1 MKKNKNIVEYILF
14 YINKIIYIQ
23 KKSLNKVKFHE
34 LLSQIRLSSY
44 NDDIVKHYD
53 NLKLV
58 GKITPKIATL
68 EIILRNK
75 LDNKLSE
82 KDSNWIKNSNDEKI
96 KKAKDEIEYREKN
109 RNLSHHQYLSRMSLG
124 AIIHLIK
131 ENKLQNFIMDLKN
144 INFRNYNRHN
154 RNFFFENGIKL
165 RFRNTHKVDIV
176 LSLLQNLRNRS
187 YHWENILKTT
197 EKNGKHYPRLTTK
210 IENTHIGLNPQK
222 IDLFLSDLIKTFN
235 EEILEYC

>member
-1 MKKNKNIVEYILF
+1 MNNLTNFNDLF
-14 YINKIIYIQ
+14 
-23 KKSLNKVKFHE
+23 
-34 LLSQIRLSSY
+34 SQMRLSSY

-53 NLKLV
+53 NLKFV

-82 KDSNWIKNSNDEKI
+82 QDNDWIKNSNDENIKKAKDENI

-109 RNLSHHQYLSRMSLG
+109 KTLSHHQYLSRMSLG
-124 AIIHLIK
+124 TIIYLIK
-131 ENKLQNFIMDLKN
+131 KNKLQNSIMDLKN

-210 IENTHIGLNPQK
+210 IENTHVGVDLQK

>member
-1 MKKNKNIVEYILF
+1 MNNLTNFNDLF
-14 YINKIIYIQ
+14 
-23 KKSLNKVKFHE
+23 
-34 LLSQIRLSSY
+34 SQILLSSY
-44 NDDIVKHYD
+44 NNNIIKHYD
-53 NLKLV
+53 NLKLI

-82 KDSNWIKNSNDEKI
+82 KDSNWIKNSKDEKI
-96 KKAKDEIEYREKN
+96 KEAREKIENKEKN
-109 RNLSHHQYLSRMSLG
+109 RVLSHHQYLSRMSLG
-124 AIIHLIK
+124 SIIYLIK
-131 ENKLQNFIMDLKN
+131 ENRLQNSVMDLKD
-144 INFRNYNRHN
+144 INFRNYGKYN

-197 EKNGKHYPRLTTK
+197 EKNTKHYPRLTTK
-210 IENTHIGLNPQK
+210 IENTYIGLNPQK

-235 EEILEYC
+235 EELLRYC

>member
-1 MKKNKNIVEYILF
+1 MNNLTNFNDLF
-14 YINKIIYIQ
+14 
-23 KKSLNKVKFHE
+23 
-34 LLSQIRLSSY
+34 SQMRLSSY
-44 NDDIVKHYD
+44 NDDIVKYYD

-82 KDSNWIKNSNDEKI
+82 QDNDWIKNSNDENIKNSKDENI

-109 RNLSHHQYLSRMSLG
+109 KTLSHHQYLSRMSLG
-124 AIIHLIK
+124 TIIYLIK
-131 ENKLQNFIMDLKN
+131 KNKLQNSIMDLKN

-210 IENTHIGLNPQK
+210 IENTHVGVDLQK

>member
-1 MKKNKNIVEYILF
+1 MNNTINFNELF
-14 YINKIIYIQ
+14 
-23 KKSLNKVKFHE
+23 
-34 LLSQIRLSSY
+34 SQIRLSSY
-44 NDDIVKHYD
+44 DNNIVKHYD
-53 NLKLV
+53 NLKCV
-58 GKITPKIATL
+58 GKITPKLATL

-82 KDSNWIKNSNDEKI
+82 KDNDWIKNSNDEKI
-96 KKAKDEIEYREKN
+96 KKSKEEIEHREKN
-109 RNLSHHQYLSRMSLG
+109 RILSHHQYLSRISLG
-124 AIIHLIK
+124 TIIHLIK
-131 ENKLQNFIMDLKN
+131 ENKLQNSIMDLKN
-144 INFRNYNRHN
+144 INFRNYNQHN

-210 IENTHIGLNPQK
+210 IENTHVGVDLQK
-222 IDLFLSDLIKTFN
+222 IDFFLSDLIKTFN

>member
-1 MKKNKNIVEYILF
+1 M
-14 YINKIIYIQ
+14 Q
-23 KKSLNKVKFHE
+23 KKSLNKVNFND
-34 LLSQIRLSSY
+34 LFSQIRLSSY
-44 NDDIVKHYD
+44 NNDIVKHYD

-82 KDSNWIKNSNDEKI
+82 KDNDWIKNSNDEKI

-109 RNLSHHQYLSRMSLG
+109 RNLSHHQYLSRISLG
-124 AIIHLIK
+124 AIIYLIK
-131 ENKLQNFIMDLKN
+131 ENKLQNFIMDVKNIDFRDYDSSNKNFFLKN
-144 INFRNYNRHN
+144 KKK
-154 RNFFFENGIKL
+154 RNFGNI
-165 RFRNTHKVDIV
+165 HKVGII

-210 IENTHIGLNPQK
+210 IENTHIGVDPQK

-235 EEILEYC
+235 EEFLEYY

>member
-1 MKKNKNIVEYILF
+1 MNNLTNFNDLF
-14 YINKIIYIQ
+14 
-23 KKSLNKVKFHE
+23 
-34 LLSQIRLSSY
+34 SQMRLSSY

-53 NLKLV
+53 NLKFV

-82 KDSNWIKNSNDEKI
+82 QDSNWIKNSNDENI
-96 KKAKDEIEYREKN
+96 KKAKDEIEKREKN
-109 RNLSHHQYLSRMSLG
+109 RILSHHQYLSRISLG

-131 ENKLQNFIMDLKN
+131 ENKLQNSIMDLKN
-144 INFRNYNRHN
+144 INFRNYNQHN

-210 IENTHIGLNPQK
+210 IENVYIGINPQK
-222 IDLFLSDLIKTFN
+222 IELFLDDLIKTFD
-235 EEILEYC
+235 ERILKYCQD

>member
-1 MKKNKNIVEYILF
+1 MNNTINFNDLF
-14 YINKIIYIQ
+14 
-23 KKSLNKVKFHE
+23 
-34 LLSQIRLSSY
+34 SQIRLSSY
-44 NDDIVKHYD
+44 DNNIVKHYD

-82 KDSNWIKNSNDEKI
+82 QDSNWIKNSNDENI
-96 KKAKDEIEYREKN
+96 KKAKDEIEKREKN
-109 RNLSHHQYLSRMSLG
+109 RILSHHQYLSRISLG
-124 AIIHLIK
+124 TIIYLIK
-131 ENKLQNFIMDLKN
+131 ENRMQDSIMNLKN
-144 INFRNYNRHN
+144 INFRNYNQYN
-154 RNFFFENGIKL
+154 RNFFLKNGKK
-165 RFRNTHKVDIV
+165 RNFGNIYKVDIV

-210 IENTHIGLNPQK
+210 IENTHVGVDLQK

>member
-1 MKKNKNIVEYILF
+1 MNNTINFNELF
-14 YINKIIYIQ
+14 
-23 KKSLNKVKFHE
+23 
-34 LLSQIRLSSY
+34 SQIRLSSY
-44 NDDIVKHYD
+44 DNNIVKHYD
-53 NLKLV
+53 NLKCV
-58 GKITPKIATL
+58 GKITPKLATL

-82 KDSNWIKNSNDEKI
+82 KDNDWIKNSNDENI
-96 KKAKDEIEYREKN
+96 KKAKEEIEHREKN
-109 RNLSHHQYLSRMSLG
+109 RILSHHQYLSRISLG
-124 AIIHLIK
+124 TIIHLIK
-131 ENKLQNFIMDLKN
+131 ENKLQNSIMDLKN
-144 INFRNYNRHN
+144 INFRNYNQHN

-210 IENTHIGLNPQK
+210 IENVYIGINPQK
-222 IDLFLSDLIKTFN
+222 IELFLDDLIKTFD
-235 EEILEYC
+235 ERILKYCQD

>member
-1 MKKNKNIVEYILF
+1 MNNLTNFNDLF
-14 YINKIIYIQ
+14 
-23 KKSLNKVKFHE
+23 
-34 LLSQIRLSSY
+34 SQMRLSSY
-44 NDDIVKHYD
+44 NDDIVKYYD

-82 KDSNWIKNSNDEKI
+82 QDNDWIKNSNDENIKKAKDENIKKAKDENI

-109 RNLSHHQYLSRMSLG
+109 KTLSHHQYLSRMSLG

-131 ENKLQNFIMDLKN
+131 ENKLQNSIMDLKN
-144 INFRNYNRHN
+144 INFRNYNQYN

-210 IENTHIGLNPQK
+210 IENTHVGVDLQK

>member
-1 MKKNKNIVEYILF
+1 MNNLTNFNDLF
-14 YINKIIYIQ
+14 
-23 KKSLNKVKFHE
+23 
-34 LLSQIRLSSY
+34 SQIRLSSY
-44 NDDIVKHYD
+44 DNNIVKHYD

-82 KDSNWIKNSNDEKI
+82 QDSNWIKNSNDENI
-96 KKAKDEIEYREKN
+96 KKAKDEIEKREKN
-109 RNLSHHQYLSRMSLG
+109 RILSHHQYLSRISLG
-124 AIIHLIK
+124 TIIHLIK
-131 ENKLQNFIMDLKN
+131 ENKLQNSIMDLKN
-144 INFRNYNRHN
+144 INFRNYNQHN

-210 IENTHIGLNPQK
+210 IENVYIGINPQK
-222 IDLFLSDLIKTFN
+222 IELFLDDLIKTFD
-235 EEILEYC
+235 ERILKYCQD

>member
-1 MKKNKNIVEYILF
+1 MYS
-14 YINKIIYIQ
+14 

-44 NDDIVKHYD
+44 NDDIIKHYD

-75 LDNKLSE
+75 LDSKLSE
-82 KDSNWIKNSNDEKI
+82 QDNDWIKNSNDENI

-109 RNLSHHQYLSRMSLG
+109 RNLSHHQYLSCMSLG

-131 ENKLQNFIMDLKN
+131 ENKLQNSIMDLKN
-144 INFRNYNRHN
+144 INFRNYNQHN

-176 LSLLQNLRNRS
+176 LS
-187 YHWENILKTT
+187 
-197 EKNGKHYPRLTTK
+197 
-210 IENTHIGLNPQK
+210 
-222 IDLFLSDLIKTFN
+222 
-235 EEILEYC
+235 

>member
-1 MKKNKNIVEYILF
+1 MNNLTNFNDLF
-14 YINKIIYIQ
+14 
-23 KKSLNKVKFHE
+23 
-34 LLSQIRLSSY
+34 SQMRLSSY
-44 NDDIVKHYD
+44 NNDIVKHYD
-53 NLKLV
+53 NLKCV
-58 GKITPKIATL
+58 GKITPKLATL

-82 KDSNWIKNSNDEKI
+82 KDNDWIKNSNDENI
-96 KKAKDEIEYREKN
+96 KKAKEEIEHREKN
-109 RNLSHHQYLSRMSLG
+109 RILSHHQYLSRISLG
-124 AIIHLIK
+124 TIIHLIK
-131 ENKLQNFIMDLKN
+131 ENKLQNSIMDLKN
-144 INFRNYNRHN
+144 INFRNYNQYN

-210 IENTHIGLNPQK
+210 IKNTHIGVDPQK
-222 IDLFLSDLIKTFN
+222 IDFFLSDLIKTFN
-235 EEILEYC
+235 EKILEYC

>member
-1 MKKNKNIVEYILF
+1 MNNLTNFNDLF
-14 YINKIIYIQ
+14 
-23 KKSLNKVKFHE
+23 
-34 LLSQIRLSSY
+34 SQIRLSSY
-44 NDDIVKHYD
+44 DNNIVKHYD
-53 NLKLV
+53 NLKCV
-58 GKITPKIATL
+58 GKITPKLATL

-82 KDSNWIKNSNDEKI
+82 KDNDWIKNSNDEKI
-96 KKAKDEIEYREKN
+96 KKSKEEIEHREKN
-109 RNLSHHQYLSRMSLG
+109 RILSHHQYLSRISLG
-124 AIIHLIK
+124 TIIHLIK
-131 ENKLQNFIMDLKN
+131 ENKLQNSIMDLKN
-144 INFRNYNRHN
+144 INFRNYNQHN

-210 IENTHIGLNPQK
+210 IENTHVGVDLQK
-222 IDLFLSDLIKTFN
+222 IDFFLSDLIKTFN

>member
-1 MKKNKNIVEYILF
+1 M
-14 YINKIIYIQ
+14 
-23 KKSLNKVKFHE
+23 LNKVDFNE

-44 NDDIVKHYD
+44 GNDIVKHYD
-53 NLKLV
+53 NLKLI

-75 LDNKLSE
+75 LDSKLSE
-82 KDSNWIKNSNDEKI
+82 QDNDWIKNSNDENI
-96 KKAKDEIEYREKN
+96 KKAKIEIENREKN
-109 RNLSHHQYLSRMSLG
+109 KILSHHQYLSCMSLG
-124 AIIHLIK
+124 TIIYLIK
-131 ENKLQNFIMDLKN
+131 ENKLQNSIIDLKA
-144 INFRNYNRHN
+144 INFRNYGENN
-154 RNFFFENGIKL
+154 RNFFFEKGKKL

-197 EKNGKHYPRLTTK
+197 ENNGKYYPRLTTK
-210 IENTHIGLNPQK
+210 IKNTHIGLNPQK

-235 EEILEYC
+235 EELLEYC

>member
-1 MKKNKNIVEYILF
+1 MYS
-14 YINKIIYIQ
+14 

-44 NDDIVKHYD
+44 NDDIIKHYD

-82 KDSNWIKNSNDEKI
+82 QDNDWIKNSNDENI

-109 RNLSHHQYLSRMSLG
+109 RNLSHHQYLSCMSLG
-124 AIIHLIK
+124 TIIHLIK
-131 ENKLQNFIMDLKN
+131 ENKLQNSIMDLKN
-144 INFRNYNRHN
+144 INFRNYNQHN

-210 IENTHIGLNPQK
+210 IENTHVGVDPQK

>member
-1 MKKNKNIVEYILF
+1 MYS
-14 YINKIIYIQ
+14 

-44 NDDIVKHYD
+44 NDDIIKHYD
-53 NLKLV
+53 NLKFV

-82 KDSNWIKNSNDEKI
+82 QDNDWIKNSNDENI

-109 RNLSHHQYLSRMSLG
+109 RNLSHHQYLSCMSLG
-124 AIIHLIK
+124 TIIHLIK
-131 ENKLQNFIMDLKN
+131 ENKLQNSIMDLKN
-144 INFRNYNRHN
+144 INFRNYNQHN

-165 RFRNTHKVDIV
+165 RFRNTHKVDII

-210 IENTHIGLNPQK
+210 IENTHVGVDPQK

>member
-1 MKKNKNIVEYILF
+1 MNNLTNFNDLF
-14 YINKIIYIQ
+14 
-23 KKSLNKVKFHE
+23 
-34 LLSQIRLSSY
+34 SQMRLSSY

-53 NLKLV
+53 NLKFV

-82 KDSNWIKNSNDEKI
+82 QDSNWIKNSNDENI
-96 KKAKDEIEYREKN
+96 KKAKDEIEKREKN
-109 RNLSHHQYLSRMSLG
+109 RILSHHQYLSRISLG
-124 AIIHLIK
+124 TIIYLIK
-131 ENKLQNFIMDLKN
+131 ENKLQNSIMDLKN
-144 INFRNYNRHN
+144 INFRNYNQYN

>member
-1 MKKNKNIVEYILF
+1 MNNTINFNELF
-14 YINKIIYIQ
+14 
-23 KKSLNKVKFHE
+23 
-34 LLSQIRLSSY
+34 SQIRLSSY
-44 NDDIVKHYD
+44 DNNIVKHYD
-53 NLKLV
+53 NLKCV
-58 GKITPKIATL
+58 GKITPKLATL

-82 KDSNWIKNSNDEKI
+82 KDNDWIKNSNDEKI
-96 KKAKDEIEYREKN
+96 KKAKEEIEHREKN
-109 RNLSHHQYLSRMSLG
+109 RILSHHQYLSRISLG
-124 AIIHLIK
+124 TIIHLIK
-131 ENKLQNFIMDLKN
+131 ENKLQNSIMDLKN
-144 INFRNYNRHN
+144 INFRNYNQYN

-210 IENTHIGLNPQK
+210 IENTHVGVDLQK

>member
-1 MKKNKNIVEYILF
+1 MNNLTNFNDLF
-14 YINKIIYIQ
+14 
-23 KKSLNKVKFHE
+23 
-34 LLSQIRLSSY
+34 SQMRLSSY
-44 NDDIVKHYD
+44 NDDIVKYYD

-75 LDNKLSE
+75 LDSKLSE
-82 KDSNWIKNSNDEKI
+82 QDNDWIKNSNDENI

-109 RNLSHHQYLSRMSLG
+109 KTLSHHQYLSRMSLG
-124 AIIHLIK
+124 TIIYLIK
-131 ENKLQNFIMDLKN
+131 KNKLQNSIMDLKN

-210 IENTHIGLNPQK
+210 IENVYIGINPQK
-222 IDLFLSDLIKTFN
+222 IELFLDDLIKTFD
-235 EEILEYC
+235 ERILKYCQD

>member
-1 MKKNKNIVEYILF
+1 MNNLTNFNDLF
-14 YINKIIYIQ
+14 
-23 KKSLNKVKFHE
+23 
-34 LLSQIRLSSY
+34 SQMRLSSY
-44 NDDIVKHYD
+44 NDDIVKYYD

-82 KDSNWIKNSNDEKI
+82 QDNDWIKNSNDENI
-96 KKAKDEIEYREKN
+96 KKAKDEIEKREKN
-109 RNLSHHQYLSRMSLG
+109 RILSHHQYLSRISLG
-124 AIIHLIK
+124 TIIYLIK
-131 ENKLQNFIMDLKN
+131 KNKLQNSIMDLKN

-210 IENTHIGLNPQK
+210 IENTHVGVDLQK